1 MKYIFCCCLFLVA
14 GGLSGSAQDT
24 VLPAAQPYIPV
35 NSGSTVTFEIKN
47 LGLKSKGSFSG
58 LEGKIFFDPK
68 DLAKAS
74 FDVSLDASTI
84 NTGNTMRDDHL
95 KKGDY
100 FDVANHPRIRFIST
114 SVTSAG
120 KSDHYT
126 VNGKLTIKNTTKD
139 ISFPFLATPMGNDF
153 IFSGQFKINRKDFD
167 IGRTSTISNSLTVYL
182 SVLVRNQ
189 G

>member
-1 MKYIFCCCLFLVA
+1 VA

-24 VLPAAQPYIPV
+24 VQPAAQPYVPV

-47 LGLKSKGSFSG
+47 FGLNSKGSFSG

-84 NTGNTMRDDHL
+84 STDNAMRDDHL
-95 KKGDY
+95 KKEDY
-100 FDVANHPRIRFIST
+100 FDVANHPRIRFVST
-114 SVTSAG
+114 SVTPTN
-120 KSDHYT
+120 KSGHYT

-139 ISFPFLATPMGNDF
+139 ISFPFLATPMGNDY

-167 IGRTSTISNSLTVYL
+167 IGGSSTFSNSLTVFL
-182 SVLVRNQ
+182 SVLARN
-189 G
+189 